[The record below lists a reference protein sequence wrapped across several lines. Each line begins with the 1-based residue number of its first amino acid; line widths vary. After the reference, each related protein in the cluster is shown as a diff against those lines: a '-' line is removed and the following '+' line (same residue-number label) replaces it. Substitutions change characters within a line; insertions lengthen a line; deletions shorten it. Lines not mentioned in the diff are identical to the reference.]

1 MNVKTILA
9 LMQACVLSGVILLAM
24 PSGVSAESAVDA
36 LSNAGREMRD
46 APACNQMASYSEQLA
61 NIRSE
66 TQEWTRRSS
75 WRRVCIIL
83 DRATNVLAEMIAFM
97 RGHIGECNITET
109 SLIQTAAA
117 AVEMAENRA
126 LHCR

>member
-1 MNVKTILA
+1 MNAKTIST
-9 LMQACVLSGVILLAM
+9 LMQACVLSGVILLVM
-24 PSGVSAESAVDA
+24 PSGSSAETAVEA

-83 DRATNVLAEMIAFM
+83 GQATSVLAEMIAFM
-97 RGHIGECNITET
+97 RAHVGECNITEAG
-109 SLIQTAAA
+109 LIQTAAA

-126 LHCR
+126 RHCR